1 VPVDQ
6 HADFQLGPPLFG
18 LIQRVE
24 DLTPGVIML
33 QIQSHQIDALGGV
46 GDGIQQRGAKVGRRV
61 QSTNISNRLGEFGQL
76 CKVLLM
82 FATFKF

>member
-1 VPVDQ
+1 MAQ
-6 HADFQLGPPLFG
+6 Y
-18 LIQRVE
+18 
-24 DLTPGVIML
+24 
-33 QIQSHQIDALGGV
+33 QSALVLAAAAPMQGHQIDALGGV

-61 QSTNISNRLGEFGQL
+61 QRTNISNRLGEFGQL